1 VFTAGQQAAVAN
13 AFSLA
18 GYHGPLMIAPVTSG
32 DERVFV
38 IPPAAHGALSDRRAL
53 EQVLQELLQRKV
65 WIVEQ
70 SASWPTTERFR

>member
-1 VFTAGQQAAVAN
+1 MFTTGERAAVAN

-18 GYHGPLMIAPVTSG
+18 GYHGLLMIAPVTSG

-38 IPPAAHGALSDRRAL
+38 LSPAALGALPDRHAL
-53 EQVLQELLQRKV
+53 EQVLQELLQCKV

-70 SASWPTTERFR
+70 SASWPTTEPFR

>member
-1 VFTAGQQAAVAN
+1 MFTARQQAAVEN

-18 GYHGPLMIAPVTSG
+18 GYHGALMTAPVTSE
-32 DERVFV
+32 DERIFV
-38 IPPAAHGALSDRRAL
+38 LPPDALSALPDRRAL

-70 SASWPTTERFR
+70 STSWPTTEPFS